1 LVETEGVLEATLKQ
15 KQGEQAPQPP
25 QEAIASE
32 DAPQVITPTTP
43 ATEQT
48 SEAGPSGSAPAPE
61 VTAQEAA
68 PEQAPSLSMQNMMK
82 ELEALE
88 VQMAELKET
97 KEKLAKLEEK
107 YDKSKQNVA
116 ERIREIRALE
126 KRIKELEKELTLD
139 KTISEVKKILW
150 AKIGQS
156 ITYQWQSI
164 EAIHDQIE
172 LIKVAQFENMKA
184 RASLGNMPEIENRM
198 IQVLNNRTSTQL
210 VEMGIRNRTDT
221 ILLIKR
227 VLTLRSYVQALDR
240 KCQEMQAEVNEFV
253 TKITALH
260 SRGLPSLVTS
270 AGKLLS
276 HENYAKRVNNYAT
289 NQITASSSTPK
300 ETGPPSG
307 QSLYDKLE
315 NLFFIEHKIKHLF
328 EVPPNY
334 YKYTE
339 VDETLVKIQRH
350 QLLTQEWWM
359 GMIQTLL

>member
-1 LVETEGVLEATLKQ
+1 
-15 KQGEQAPQPP
+15 
-25 QEAIASE
+25 
-32 DAPQVITPTTP
+32 
-43 ATEQT
+43 
-48 SEAGPSGSAPAPE
+48 
-61 VTAQEAA
+61 
-68 PEQAPSLSMQNMMK
+68 
-82 ELEALE
+82 
-88 VQMAELKET
+88 MAELKET
-97 KEKLAKLEEK
+97 KENLAKLEEK

-116 ERIREIRALE
+116 ERTREIRSLE

-156 ITYQWQSI
+156 ITDQWQSI

-184 RASLGNMPEIENRM
+184 RASLGNMPEIANRM
-198 IQVLNNRTSTQL
+198 IQVLNNRTGTQL

-260 SRGLPSLVTS
+260 SRGLPSLVTN

-289 NQITASSSTPK
+289 NQITASSSTLE

-307 QSLYDKLE
+307 QSLYDKME
-315 NLFFIEHKIKHLF
+315 NLFFIEHEIKHLF

-339 VDETLVKIQRH
+339 ADETLVKIQRH
-350 QLLTQEWWM
+350 QLPTQE
-359 GMIQTLL
+359 